1 MCKKQCSSIAHRHRN
16 PRDHRW
22 FEIQRNFGPRRIV
35 LKSRLWPKK
44 ELLQTDL
51 VTERELMR
59 DVYSFYTDAFIIAL
73 KSILEHKLRAFLTL
87 IGIIIGVAA
96 VVVVGASISGLK
108 TYVIDRVSKVLGSEH
123 FMVTRMASTGRMSD
137 EEYEKKNRRNKRVTW
152 REFQYIRENCQT
164 CSYVGAQA
172 GDNADLDMNGVEMPS
187 VSIRGVT
194 PEMAEIE
201 DKELEE
207 GRFITVDELNRA
219 ASVAVIGADVRDKY
233 FPVGSALGKEVKL
246 RGVPLTVIGVE
257 KARGS
262 FMGSPMDRLMYI
274 PITLHT
280 QIFNRDGGIQVHANT
295 IDREKFPDAMEEV
308 TVLLRNYRK
317 LTGSEE
323 DTFSLVNT
331 DEFNSQMDQFT
342 GAIAAVVVPIT
353 MIILVVGGI
362 VVMNIMLV
370 SVTERTFE
378 VGLRKALG
386 ASRKQILLQFLIES
400 ALLCICGGLAGLVLA
415 VGVVQLITI
424 LAGMTMTIT
433 PGYIILSIVV
443 SSSIGIIA
451 GLYPAWKASK
461 LDPIVALTQA

>member
-1 MCKKQCSSIAHRHRN
+1 M
-16 PRDHRW
+16 
-22 FEIQRNFGPRRIV
+22 
-35 LKSRLWPKK
+35 
-44 ELLQTDL
+44 
-51 VTERELMR
+51 RELT
-59 DVYSFYTDAFIIAL
+59 SFYYDAFVIAL

-108 TYVIDRVSKVLGSEH
+108 TYVIDRVSKALGSEH
-123 FMVTRMASTGRMSD
+123 FMITRMASTGRMSD
-137 EEYEKKNRRNKRVTW
+137 EEYERKNRRNKKVTW
-152 REFQYIRENCQT
+152 LEYQYVRENCVS
-164 CSYVGAQA
+164 CSYVAAQM
-172 GDNADLDMNGVEMPS
+172 GGNADLDQNGVEMPA

-201 DKELEE
+201 KKDIED
-207 GRFITVDELNRA
+207 GRFLTAQEVERA
-219 ASVAVIGADVRDKY
+219 APVVILGADVKDKY
-233 FPVGSALGKEVKL
+233 FPVGSAIGKEIKL

-262 FMGSPMDRLMYI
+262 FMGTPMDRLIYI
-274 PITLHT
+274 PISLHM
-280 QIFNRDGGIQVHANT
+280 QIFNRSDGVQIHANALR
-295 IDREKFPDAMEEV
+295 REDFPAAMDEANI
-308 TVLLRNYRK
+308 LLRNYRK
-317 LTGSEE
+317 LTGSDE
-323 DTFSLVNT
+323 DNFSLVNT

-400 ALLCICGGLAGLVLA
+400 ALLCVCGGLVGLLA
-415 VGVVQLITI
+415 ATGVVALITVI
-424 LAGMTMTIT
+424 AGMTMTIT
-433 PGYIILSIVV
+433 PGYIILSIAV
-443 SSSIGIIA
+443 SSSIGIVA